1 MCPDKEKCLETYADA
16 DFSGNWSREN
26 ANKDS
31 MTVKSRAGVLITFAN
46 CPVLWVSN
54 LQTIISL
61 SATDAD
67 YVALSQSLRETI
79 TIIKLLKKLNILEY
93 STYSSTPTVYY
104 KAFEDNS
111 GALELAN
118 TPKMHPR
125 TKHINLAYHHLR
137 DYVRRREIIIH
148 PIGTSEHL
156 ADTFTKPIS
165 QNPFCKFRKA
175 IMGW

>member
-1 MCPDKEKCLETYADA
+1 MK
-16 DFSGNWSREN
+16 
-26 ANKDS
+26 
-31 MTVKSRAGVLITFAN
+31 
-46 CPVLWVSN
+46 
-54 LQTIISL
+54 
-61 SATDAD
+61 